1 MDSTYRTKET
11 LSVVTPFHRIG
22 DLQHIASW
30 IPTATD
36 MGIEVVLVL
45 DSLSENEISLVRTAL
60 TKNFNQVK
68 VSIGNFGSA
77 SASRNAGIALASGEW
92 VAFWDADDRPILSNF
107 TQMISEAKNCS
118 IAKGSY
124 SRQMEKEYQSKKVTE
139 ISLEVKSLNNI
150 CINAKNPGLWRWA
163 FRRELIENIFFPEII
178 FGEDQLFLI
187 EALSKVS
194 EYLYSTAVVY
204 EYNEAN
210 LESISSVKYKASNF
224 IESVRY
230 SARRIKNAA
239 GVKTKIHLYLF
250 IMYQIRSAI
259 KAYIL
264 GKR

>member
-1 MDSTYRTKET
+1 MDSTDRTKEA
-11 LSVVTPFHRIG
+11 LSVITPFHRIA

-30 IPTATD
+30 IPTASD

-45 DSLSENEISLVRTAL
+45 DSLSENDISLVRTAL
-60 TKNFNQVK
+60 KKNFNQVK
-68 VSIGNFGSA
+68 VTTGNFGSA

-92 VAFWDADDRPILSNF
+92 VAFWDADDHPNLTNF

-124 SRQMEKEYQSKKVTE
+124 SRQMEKENQSEKITKT
-139 ISLEVKSLNNI
+139 SLQVKSLNNI
-150 CINAKNPGLWRWA
+150 CVNTKNPGLWRWA
-163 FRRELIENIFFPEII
+163 FRRELIKNISFPEII

-187 EALSKVS
+187 EALSKVN

-204 EYNEAN
+204 EYNDAN
-210 LESISSVKYKASNF
+210 LVSISRVEYRASNF
-224 IESVRY
+224 IESARY
-230 SARRIKNAA
+230 SAQRIKNAN

-250 IMYQIRSAI
+250 TMYQMRSAI